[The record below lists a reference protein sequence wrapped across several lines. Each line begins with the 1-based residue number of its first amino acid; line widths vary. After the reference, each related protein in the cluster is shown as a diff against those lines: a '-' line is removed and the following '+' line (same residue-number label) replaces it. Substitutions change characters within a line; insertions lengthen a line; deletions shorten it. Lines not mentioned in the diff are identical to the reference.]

1 MTCAVRPLA
10 ASLLGM
16 YKRSEGF
23 FKGYQDI
30 NLFFQ
35 TWDNPQA
42 QGTVIITHGHGEHS
56 ESYHRL
62 VKAFENDKWN
72 FYAWDLRGHGRSE
85 GHRGYVAEFDD
96 YCRDFK
102 IFLDMILKE
111 DKVRK
116 GPVVLFCHSMGGL
129 IQIKTLIRN
138 PDIPCTAMI
147 ASAPML
153 GLSVAVPMF
162 KAKGAI
168 LLNSLFPKVT
178 MGNELSNEMLT
189 RDLDVIRE
197 YEQDALRHARISSG
211 AFLGF
216 LEGFEYVR
224 PRANEIKM
232 PALFII
238 PENDEVV
245 SSPTTRAFF
254 ENLGSKRKEIYVYP
268 EGKHELINDTIRN
281 TVFADIKK
289 FLDSFLESK

>member
-1 MTCAVRPLA
+1 
-10 ASLLGM
+10 M

-35 TWDNPQA
+35 TWEKPDA
-42 QGTVIITHGHGEHS
+42 EGTIIITHGHGEHS

-96 YCRDFK
+96 YCRDYK
-102 IFLDMILKE
+102 IFLDQVMSQE
-111 DKVRK
+111 KVRK
-116 GPVVLFCHSMGGL
+116 GPVILFCHSMGGL
-129 IQIKTLIRN
+129 IELKTLIRN
-138 PDIPCTAMI
+138 PDIQCAGII

-153 GLSVAVPMF
+153 ELSVAVPMI
-162 KAKGAI
+162 KSKGAV
-168 LLNSLFPKVT
+168 LLNRFLPKLT
-178 MGNELSNEMLT
+178 LGNELDNKMLT

-197 YEQDALRHARISSG
+197 YEQDALRHSRISSG

-216 LEGFEYVR
+216 LEGFEWVR
-224 PRANEIKM
+224 LRANEIKM

-238 PENDEVV
+238 PENDPVV
-245 SSPTTRAFF
+245 SSPEARAFF
-254 ENLGSKRKEIYVYP
+254 EKMGSTRKEIYVYP
-268 EGKHELINDTIRN
+268 EAKHELINDIVRP